1 MKLLSISTDRKIFE
15 KGSAVAL
22 RQVEYAKNYEEMH
35 IIVFSDKSYSEIS
48 LGPNIWVYPTRSIN
62 RWMYIFDALKL
73 GRFIVDKRKIDNIT
87 CQDPFETGI
96 VGALIKSRHD
106 IKLEIQIHTDLGN
119 ENFKRFSTLNFI
131 RIFMSKFVLPRA
143 DHVRV
148 VSNRIKDYVKRF
160 IDETKIEIRPIKVDI
175 DIIKNTPINIDLHKK
190 YPQFEKIVLMA
201 SRIEKEKNIDMA
213 IRAFSRL
220 NKMRQNVGLIIV
232 GSGKEKPYL
241 INLAKKLNIS
251 NSVIFEDWNNDI
263 VSYYKTCDIFL
274 LTSWYEGY
282 GMSLVEAQACG
293 AKVVSTDV
301 GIAKE
306 LSIKTVK
313 YDEDSIAWGIMEYL

>member
-1 MKLLSISTDRKIFE
+1 MKLLSISTDRKIFD
-15 KGSAVAL
+15 KNSAVAL
-22 RQVEYAKNYEEMH
+22 RQIEYAKSYEEMH

-48 LGPNIWVYPTRSIN
+48 LAPNIWVYPSHSSN

-73 GRFIVDKRKIDNIT
+73 GRFIVEKRNIDNIT
-87 CQDPFETGI
+87 CQDPFETGL
-96 VGALIKSRHD
+96 VGALIKSRHNV
-106 IKLEIQIHTDLGN
+106 KLEIQIHTDLGN
-119 ENFKRFSTLNFI
+119 KYFRNFNTLNKI
-131 RIFMSKFVLPRA
+131 RSIISNFVLPRA

-148 VSNRIKDYVKRF
+148 VSNRIKDYVKRY

-175 DIIKNTPINIDLHKK
+175 DKIKNSPVSVYLHKK

-213 IRAFSRL
+213 IRSFSVL
-220 NKMRQNVGLIIV
+220 SKMRQNVGLVIV
-232 GSGKEKPYL
+232 GSGKEKENL
-241 INLAKKLNIS
+241 RNLAKELCIEKN
-251 NSVIFEDWNNDI
+251 VIFEDWNDDI

-306 LSIKTVK
+306 LAIKTVK
-313 YDEDSIAWGIMEYL
+313 YNEDSIAWGIMEYL

>member
-35 IIVFSDKSYSEIS
+35 IIVFSDKNYSEIS
-48 LGPNIWVYPTRSIN
+48 ISSNIWVYPTRSIN

-106 IKLEIQIHTDLGN
+106 VKLEIQIHTDLGN
-119 ENFKRFSTLNFI
+119 ENFKRFSKLNFI
-131 RIFMSKFVLPRA
+131 RVFISKFVLPRA

-148 VSNRIKDYVKRF
+148 VSNRIKDYVKKF
-160 IDETKIEIRPIKVDI
+160 INETKIEIRPIKVDI
-175 DIIKNTPINIDLHKK
+175 DKIKNTPITIDLHKK

-232 GSGKEKPYL
+232 GSGKEKHYL

-293 AKVVSTDV
+293 TKVVSTDV